1 MLSEALYQKV
11 LKFRVDRD
19 WEQFHTLR
27 TLSTSLVLETA
38 ELAEITQ
45 WARDSELEEVT
56 RQRRPQIEQE
66 IADIVI
72 LLTYLVHDLGV
83 DLEQAVEAKL
93 LSNAE
98 RYPVDRARGS
108 AKKYDQ
114 LD

>member
-1 MLSEALYQKV
+1 MLSEALYQKI

-45 WARDSELEEVT
+45 WAKDSELDELA
-56 RQRRPQIEQE
+56 RLRRPEIEHE
-66 IADIVI
+66 VADIVI
-72 LLTYLVHDLGV
+72 LLTYLVHDLGIDV
-83 DLEQAVEAKL
+83 EQVVAAKL
-93 LSNAE
+93 EFNAE

-108 AKKYDQ
+108 AKKYDN

>member
-1 MLSEALYQKV
+1 MLSEELLQKI

-27 TLSTSLVLETA
+27 TLSTSLMLETA

-56 RQRRPQIEQE
+56 RLRRPEIEQE
-66 IADIVI
+66 IADIAI

-83 DLEQAVEAKL
+83 DLEQVVEAKL

-108 AKKYDQ
+108 AKKYDR
-114 LD
+114 LE

>member
-1 MLSEALYQKV
+1 MLSKTLYQKIIE
-11 LKFRVDRD
+11 FRADRD

-45 WARDSELEEVT
+45 WAKDSELDEVA
-56 RQRRPQIEQE
+56 RLRRPEIEHE

-72 LLTYLVHDLGV
+72 LLTYLVHDLGIDV
-83 DLEQAVEAKL
+83 EQAVAAKL
-93 LSNAE
+93 VLNAT

-108 AKKYDQ
+108 AKKYNK